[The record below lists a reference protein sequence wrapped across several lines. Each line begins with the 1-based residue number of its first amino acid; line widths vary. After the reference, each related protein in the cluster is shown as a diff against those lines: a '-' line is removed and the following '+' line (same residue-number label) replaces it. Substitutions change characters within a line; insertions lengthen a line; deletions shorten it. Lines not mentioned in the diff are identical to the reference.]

1 MNISPVIYQLF
12 GVACL
17 YALLLIAKSQ
27 DRKYACNRDRD
38 CSHDNQNPR

>member
-17 YALLLIAKSQ
+17 YAWLLLARSQ
-27 DRKYACNRDRD
+27 ERKYARTEVRSQENRT
-38 CSHDNQNPR
+38 SG

>member
-17 YALLLIAKSQ
+17 YALLLIARSQ
-27 DRKYACNRDRD
+27 ERKYACTDVRSQEKQTTR
-38 CSHDNQNPR
+38 